1 MLRPGLTQDIN
12 ICNKTTCVTARRMHP
27 CSGMSERAFWH
38 SDPEA
43 LMANAAQ
50 ALEAKRAIGRLIGRD
65 WTYVD
70 SHLGA
75 VLLEAVRLVPEQ
87 AQRRRRE
94 DRRLIAWVSRLIPD
108 IPPDDPYRPQV
119 LRRLKQII

>member
-1 MLRPGLTQDIN
+1 
-12 ICNKTTCVTARRMHP
+12 
-27 CSGMSERAFWH
+27 MSERAFWH

-50 ALEAKRAIGRLIGRD
+50 ALEAKRALGRVIGRD

-70 SHLGA
+70 AHLGA

-87 AQRRRRE
+87 TRRRRRE
-94 DRRLIAWVSRLIPD
+94 DRRLISWISRLIPE

-119 LRRLKQII
+119 LRRLKQIL

>member
-1 MLRPGLTQDIN
+1 M
-12 ICNKTTCVTARRMHP
+12 AWRMHRTHR
-27 CSGMSERAFWH
+27 MTERAFWH

-50 ALEAKRAIGRLIGRD
+50 ALEAKRAIARIIGRD
-65 WTYVD
+65 WMYVD

-94 DRRLIAWVSRLIPD
+94 DRQLVNWVSRLIPE
-108 IPPDDPYRPQV
+108 IPADDPYRPQV
-119 LRRLKQII
+119 LRRLKQIL